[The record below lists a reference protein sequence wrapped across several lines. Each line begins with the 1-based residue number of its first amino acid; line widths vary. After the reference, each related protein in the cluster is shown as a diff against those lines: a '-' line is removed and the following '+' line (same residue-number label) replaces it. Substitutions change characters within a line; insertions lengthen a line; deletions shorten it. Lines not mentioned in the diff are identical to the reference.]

1 MKLTRFKFCETSLR
15 KQQERLKES
24 SSWFPYPA
32 LISLS
37 LVLLCSGQ
45 IVPNL
50 NPRLGNPSDILPFHG
65 EPNVEGAI
73 WMSVSLIGTHVVV
86 TTDTRKIMSWSASD
100 RSLSAAAPLVYFLK
114 NRIQEITL
122 AASLTKKASR
132 ADSLVV
138 LATDQSL
145 KYVHLKAILYAL
157 ASAGISE
164 YAFETRE
171 PF

>member
-15 KQQERLKES
+15 KQQDRLKES
-24 SSWFPYPA
+24 ISWFPYPA

-45 IVPNL
+45 IIPNL
-50 NPRLGNPSDILPFHG
+50 NPRLGNPADILPFNG
-65 EPNVEGAI
+65 EPNAEGSI
-73 WMSVSLIGTHVVV
+73 WLSVSLIGKQIVI
-86 TTDTRKIMSWSASD
+86 TTDSREVMSWDASS
-100 RSLSAAAPLVYFLK
+100 RSLSAADPLIRFLK
-114 NRIQEITL
+114 HRIKEITL

-132 ADSLVV
+132 SDSLVV

-145 KYVHLKAILYAL
+145 KYVHLKSILYAL

-164 YAFETRE
+164 YAFETRV